1 MASVWWLFAS
11 TMQALGILND
21 ANNLA
26 ASIPTTPGTIGLLS
40 GPRPPPVPYSEVRQ
54 SLFSYSCPN
63 PPCLPRSHLCTHEQ
77 CSSTWSHRS
86 GCTCSLHQVD
96 NMCGHSI

>member
-54 SLFSYSCPN
+54 SLFLTHAPTHPVCP
-63 PPCLPRSHLCTHEQ
+63 
-77 CSSTWSHRS
+77 
-86 GCTCSLHQVD
+86 
-96 NMCGHSI
+96 GHTYAHMNHVAAHGHTDQAAHVHCIK